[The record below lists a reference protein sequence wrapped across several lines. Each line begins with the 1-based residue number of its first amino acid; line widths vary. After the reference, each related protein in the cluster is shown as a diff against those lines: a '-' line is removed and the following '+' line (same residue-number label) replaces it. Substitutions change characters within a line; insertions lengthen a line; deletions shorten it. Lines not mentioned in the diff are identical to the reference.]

1 MNRPLSPIEH
11 VNWLMDQAVSLNGL
25 MIAHISG
32 PLTEPVLR
40 QSLDMLQEK
49 HPPLK
54 WRIKEGSVPEFV
66 TEGVS
71 KIPLRIIERR
81 SEDHWLEEAEKELKG
96 QFPWSKGPL
105 VRVVQLV
112 SKDRHE
118 CDLLFTLCHIANDGI
133 SGIIAVKD
141 LLTFSGKL
149 SSGETLEPPTP
160 LPIPLSSIDLLKKDL
175 KFEPDLSGTID
186 ITDSHKPVELP
197 GEKEV
202 PPDKRN
208 TRIIHRVLSQPEVR
222 KLIKKSKE
230 EKTSVQGALCAAFLQ
245 AVVKQIRQS
254 QDVPQ
259 KGPLKIGALSPVNIR
274 NHFFKPTPEDV
285 GYYISFAIHHQ
296 LVDEHSS
303 LWETARY
310 IKKALETE
318 IKAGQD
324 IKAILGVGDTLK
336 TTTTPVEL
344 VRKVNASLPPVL
356 TTNIGRVDIPQQYG
370 DLTLNKFHAVGAMN
384 VASKNGLAI
393 AIMTFGGIMTIN
405 FHFTEPYRSRK
416 KAEIIAEGTMKRL
429 KEAIE

>member
-1 MNRPLSPIEH
+1 VNRALSPIEH
-11 VNWLMDQAVSLNGL
+11 VNWLADQVVSLNGL
-25 MIAHISG
+25 MITHISG

-54 WRIKEGSVPEFV
+54 WRIKEGPVPEFV
-66 TEGVS
+66 TAGVPG
-71 KIPLRIIERR
+71 IPLRIIERR
-81 SEDHWLEEAEKELKG
+81 SEHHWLEEAEKELKE
-96 QFPWSKGPL
+96 QFPWAEGPL

-112 SKDRHE
+112 SRDRNE
-118 CDLLFTLCHIANDGI
+118 CDLLFTLCHIANDGL

-141 LLTFSGKL
+141 LLTFAGKL
-149 SSGETLEPPTP
+149 SRGETLEPPTP

-175 KFEPDLSGTID
+175 KFEPGLSGTID
-186 ITDSHKPVELP
+186 ITGSHKPVELP

-222 KLIKKSKE
+222 KLTKKSKD
-230 EKTSVQGALCAAFLQ
+230 EKTSVHSALCAAFLQ
-245 AVVKQIRQS
+245 AVVKQIRES
-254 QDVPQ
+254 RDVPRE
-259 KGPLKIGALSPVNIR
+259 GPLKIGANSPVNIR
-274 NHFFKPTPEDV
+274 NHFFKPTLEDV

-296 LVDEHSS
+296 LVDEHAS
-303 LWETARY
+303 LWETARNV
-310 IKKALETE
+310 KEALETE

-344 VRKVNASLPPVL
+344 VRKVNASLPPVV
-356 TTNIGRVDIPQQYG
+356 TTNLGIVDIPRQYG
-370 DLTLNKFHAVGAMN
+370 DLTLNKFHAAGAMN

-393 AIMTFGGIMTIN
+393 AIMTFAGIMTIN

-416 KAEIIAEGTMKRL
+416 RAEIITEETMKRL
-429 KEAIE
+429 KAAIE